1 VELEFMYMLCVAQKK
16 ALEAED
22 AEGVCE
28 LLEVQRAF
36 LKEHLLEWA
45 PMFLINAKCES
56 RTPLYHDGSELTLE
70 FMLSDYEYVNAKLNE
85 HCTPEGQE
93 A

>member
-1 VELEFMYMLCVAQKK
+1 
-16 ALEAED
+16 
-22 AEGVCE
+22 
-28 LLEVQRAF
+28 
-36 LKEHLLEWA
+36 
-45 PMFLINAKCES
+45 MFLINAKRES